1 MTNTN
6 DWNHNEKLHV
16 YWWLLWI
23 ESRKICAFYLVE
35 PCMQHCSTQVMK
47 LIQAQFTYV
56 AVTVY
61 KHAAF
66 HYGFNHWYSCDEV
79 LKWNKVE
86 RQLNKMKQNVRIQNE
101 YYALY

>member
-1 MTNTN
+1 VN
-6 DWNHNEKLHV
+6 
-16 YWWLLWI
+16 YAWI
-23 ESRKICAFYLVE
+23 SFITWVE
-35 PCMQHCSTQVMK
+35 QCCMHGSTKQNAHIFRLNSQVINK
-47 LIQAQFTYV
+47 P
-56 AVTVY
+56 
-61 KHAAF
+61 AAF